1 MFYWDPFT
9 SCYGYGDRYILPFI
23 CSPII
28 QYSTANILVSLC
40 ESFFFIMKLNVGMNV
55 FIKLQWLLALLAT
68 KIWFWLLLNLL
79 IQPTLG
85 KLSYIVF
92 YCSHD
97 TVYSSSV
104 EIQGK
109 VQWTC
114 TKRKAIAAEL
124 KLKSS
129 LKNINN
135 RKVVKTVLVFGKQLV
150 SGSKWQ
156 FRRQIGQKIAESIQE
171 IWILGRKNRNDVCLT
186 GRL

>member
-9 SCYGYGDRYILPFI
+9 SCYGYGDSSIYLFPN
-23 CSPII
+23 
-28 QYSTANILVSLC
+28 YSIFYSKDFSIPVWEL
-40 ESFFFIMKLNVGMNV
+40 FFMMKLNVGMNV

-114 TKRKAIAAEL
+114 TKRKTIAAEL

-135 RKVVKTVLVFGKQLV
+135 RKVVKTVLVLGKQLV